1 MGKGDNMKRL
11 VKAVATAAVTLM
23 AFQANAIQVN
33 YSFRVNSSGPSI
45 YPCNAGLLTKAD
57 TYGDKKICYYEGT
70 NTACTPKCDGLDC
83 EGGAPKPKFA
93 LMNLNT
99 MSTPALN
106 TKAGCEAAGR
116 NWVGTP
122 THANNVPSGVLGY
135 EKDQAGPGK
144 FVYCDV
150 SCKTAGNVFNSQ
162 ERTCSNPHNG
172 DNGGNGNTCVC
183 STQDGRKFGNYVH
196 ASWTKWEDRQDP
208 HTDKVSGVSPYFETL
223 FGEVDAF
230 DRVLDKLSFNLG
242 SETYNAAYFV
252 DICYRGS
259 QIDYSHYKAAYK
271 VVAEASLT
279 DIGYKYNGKGYSD
292 FADLEVQAHLIC
304 TSQKQD
310 CKDGN
315 CSDTDE
321 NPNGGNTPQFSKD
334 LYDIN
339 DPVSDHTKYLAGD
352 VKELIN
358 GAAFVQSINKVAP
371 PIYLDKYNKGAAA
384 KFCKIRYIFKEKDGL
399 SSYPKLRK
407 WQKHGANIC
416 THTKIEMADLD
427 GNCPNCK

>member
-1 MGKGDNMKRL
+1 MKRL
-11 VKAVATAAVTLM
+11 LKAMATTAVTLVAM
-23 AFQANAIQVN
+23 QANAIQVN

-45 YPCNAGLLTKAD
+45 YPCNAGLLTKGD

-83 EGGAPKPKFA
+83 EGGSKPTPQFIQ
-93 LMNLNT
+93 NLATWSNT
-99 MSTPALN
+99 PLN
-106 TKAGCEAAGR
+106 TKSACEAAGR
-116 NWVGTP
+116 NWISTP
-122 THANNVPSGVLGY
+122 THASNVPPGVLGS

-144 FVYCDV
+144 FVYCDIT
-150 SCKTAGNVFNSQ
+150 CKTSGHTFNSQ
-162 ERTCSNPHNG
+162 DRTCSNPGGGN
-172 DNGGNGNTCVC
+172 NGGNGNTCVC
-183 STQDGRKFGNYVH
+183 STQEGRKFGNYVH

-208 HTDKVSGVSPYFETL
+208 HTDKVSGISPYFATL

-271 VVAEASLT
+271 VIAEASLT
-279 DIGYKYNGKGYSD
+279 DIGHKYNGKGYSD

-304 TSQKQD
+304 TSQTQN
-310 CKDGN
+310 CENGN

-321 NPNGGNTPQFSKD
+321 HPNGSNTPQFD
-334 LYDIN
+334 NDITDID
-339 DPVSDHTKYLAGD
+339 DPVSNHTKYLAGD
-352 VKELIN
+352 IKDLIS
-358 GAAFVQSINKVAP
+358 GANFVQTIDKNT

-384 KFCKIRYIFKEKDGL
+384 KFCKVRYIFKEKDGL
-399 SSYPKLRK
+399 GHYPKLRK